1 MCTEEAA
8 ERVQWVLWRAALLRG
23 RTVPLSRGLAS
34 SAPSSP
40 DRSEC
45 PGGSGSR
52 VGGGQSLEPGLR
64 GPAAA
69 GRRGRAGR
77 QLLQLSHLN
86 ELLNCYFYFS
96 SNFHYKKIICCS
108 SPVKCERKI

>member
-1 MCTEEAA
+1 MSRRA
-8 ERVQWVLWRAALLRG
+8 ELLRG
-23 RTVPLSRGLAS
+23 RTARLARQTAPLSRGLAS

-40 DRSEC
+40 DGSEC
-45 PGGSGSR
+45 PGGWGSR

-69 GRRGRAGR
+69 GRRERAGG

-86 ELLNCYFYFS
+86 ELMNCYFYFS
-96 SNFHYKKIICCS
+96 SNFHYKNNYLLLLS
-108 SPVKCERKI
+108 SEM